1 MKDNINEIDTFIK
14 KLIIEKQNLKIHTIE
29 NEIERP
35 ELKKRFF
42 NSGLYSIQ
50 LQLINY

>member
-35 ELKKRFF
+35 ELKKDF
-42 NSGLYSIQ
+42 SILDYIQ
-50 LQLINY
+50 SNYN